1 MPSTGHPCH
10 ASIFAQLAPPAQN
23 AFLASWKISLQSP
36 WQTQL
41 CILLLLWHTQGW
53 AQSCLSRTRGVLLA
67 LCPPDLGF
75 LRVRVGRQSPGGS
88 NISQSGLG
96 GW

>member
-53 AQSCLSRTRGVLLA
+53 AQS
-67 LCPPDLGF
+67 
-75 LRVRVGRQSPGGS
+75 
-88 NISQSGLG
+88 
-96 GW
+96 